1 MEIIRSSKR
10 YLMGEAAVLY
20 VPACKTYAELDGL

>member
-10 YLMGEAAVLY
+10 YLIREAAVLC